1 MPQENTPSPAVS
13 QLQPQID
20 PQAASTAGTVVYAG
34 FWARFGASL
43 LDGLIIG
50 VVSFVINL
58 VMGIVTAVA
67 GGGSASSVVAVVSM
81 VVSLIF
87 FVLELVYFIYF
98 IGAKGQ
104 TLGKM
109 ALKIKV
115 VKVGTTEA
123 PGYLKAFLRE
133 VVGKFISSFVFLLGF
148 LWMLWDKNKQ
158 TWHDKIAGTVVV
170 KV

>member
-1 MPQENTPSPAVS
+1 M
-13 QLQPQID
+13 
-20 PQAASTAGTVVYAG
+20 
-34 FWARFGASL
+34 
-43 LDGLIIG
+43 DGLIIG
-50 VVSFVINL
+50 VVSFIINL

-67 GGGSASSVVAVVSM
+67 GNSSTSSVVALVSM

-115 VKVGTTEA
+115 VTAGTNEV

-133 VVGKFISSFVFLLGF
+133 VVGKFLSSFALLLGF

-158 TWHDKIAGTVVV
+158 TWHDKIAGTVVI

>member
-1 MPQENTPSPAVS
+1 MPQENTPSPIVS
-13 QLQPQID
+13 QPQPQVD
-20 PQAASTAGTVVYAG
+20 PQAVSAAGTVVYAG
-34 FWARFGASL
+34 FWARLGASV

-58 VMGIVTAVA
+58 VMGIVTTVA

-115 VKVGTTEA
+115 VRAGTNEA

>member
-1 MPQENTPSPAVS
+1 MPQESIPLQAVS
-13 QLQPQID
+13 QPQPTVD
-20 PQAASTAGTVVYAG
+20 PQTVSTAGTVVYAG
-34 FWARFGASL
+34 FWARLGASF

-50 VVSFVINL
+50 IVSTVINL
-58 VMGIVTAVA
+58 VTGIVLGVA
-67 GGGSASSVVAVVSM
+67 GNSSTSTVVTMAASGLS
-81 VVSLIF
+81 III

-109 ALKIKV
+109 AFKIKV
-115 VKVGTTEA
+115 VKVGTNEA

-133 VVGKFISSFVFLLGF
+133 VVGKFISSFVLLLGF
-148 LWMLWDKNKQ
+148 LWMIWDKNKQ

>member
-1 MPQENTPSPAVS
+1 MPQESTPTQIVS
-13 QLQPQID
+13 QPQPTVD
-20 PQAASTAGTVVYAG
+20 SQAVSTAGTVVYAG

-50 VVSFVINL
+50 AVSFVINF
-58 VMGIVTAVA
+58 VVGIVAAFSGNGPT
-67 GGGSASSVVAVVSM
+67 SSILKMISQVVSW
-81 VVSLIF
+81 VVFAI
-87 FVLELVYFIYF
+87 ELVYFIYF

-115 VKVGTTEA
+115 VKVGTNEA

-158 TWHDKIAGTVVV
+158 TWHDKIAGTVVI

>member
-1 MPQENTPSPAVS
+1 MRDQQSAMSPK
-13 QLQPQID
+13 I
-20 PQAASTAGTVVYAG
+20 
-34 FWARFGASL
+34 
-43 LDGLIIG
+43 
-50 VVSFVINL
+50 SFL
-58 VMGIVTAVA
+58 FGIVTAVA
-67 GGGSASSVVAVVSM
+67 GNSSTSSVVALVSM

-115 VKVGTTEA
+115 VTAGTNEV

-133 VVGKFISSFVFLLGF
+133 VVGKFLSSFALLLGF

-158 TWHDKIAGTVVV
+158 TWHDKIAGTVVI